1 MISFLVHLT
10 PTMGRKELHCRPE
23 RKKFSRTVN
32 DGTDDLVDLA
42 IPCRVCACEPSR
54 QSRSKVALDGLEGA
68 LDGRRPAER

>member
-10 PTMGRKELHCRPE
+10 LIMGRKELHCRPE
-23 RKKFSRTVN
+23 REKFSRTIN
-32 DGTDDLVDLA
+32 DGTDDLMDLA